1 MMAEAGG
8 YGIREPARMRASVKK
23 LRGFVGSLS
32 LIGWTQ
38 EFMKSMHLPLSLT
51 LAVFAVVLADA
62 PLTGQVRTL
71 VNAHESAVP
80 TSPVAPHASNLATF
94 KVEIKAAKLKDAV
107 DQLQQEIVRQT
118 AARLNVLFAPGAAD
132 LAAPELSLQNVTG
145 PDALRLLVASAGGGV
160 ETIIGD
166 SGQTIGYKLV
176 VSPPEKPLVDRRLSS
191 SYVPK
196 SEYTGAAIPRTSNP
210 TTQIANPRTSNPTLQ
225 VADSAS
231 AVISFTPTKPDIT
244 VRVYAALGLTGESS
258 PSYADVRN
266 ALHEIFNSEKIPAE
280 SVEISLH
287 EQTSVLVV
295 KGEARV
301 HEIVGQLLD
310 ALKKNGGVTLNKNE
324 VAKRERAL
332 DDQIEDAQ
340 IQSRN
345 AERKMREAERE
356 LERLQTAASNP
367 ENVGKAAKNDEN
379 LRQRRE
385 VTELMEALQKQAA
398 SADRSK
404 REAQRELERLKP
416 ASGKSEN

>member
-1 MMAEAGG
+1 
-8 YGIREPARMRASVKK
+8 
-23 LRGFVGSLS
+23 
-32 LIGWTQ
+32 
-38 EFMKSMHLPLSLT
+38 
-51 LAVFAVVLADA
+51 
-62 PLTGQVRTL
+62 
-71 VNAHESAVP
+71 
-80 TSPVAPHASNLATF
+80 
-94 KVEIKAAKLKDAV
+94 
-107 DQLQQEIVRQT
+107 
-118 AARLNVLFAPGAAD
+118 
-132 LAAPELSLQNVTG
+132 
-145 PDALRLLVASAGGGV
+145 
-160 ETIIGD
+160 
-166 SGQTIGYKLV
+166 
-176 VSPPEKPLVDRRLSS
+176 
-191 SYVPK
+191 
-196 SEYTGAAIPRTSNP
+196 
-210 TTQIANPRTSNPTLQ
+210 
-225 VADSAS
+225 
-231 AVISFTPTKPDIT
+231 
-244 VRVYAALGLTGESS
+244 
-258 PSYADVRN
+258 VRN